1 MVLRR
6 AAIARAPR
14 GTRVA
19 RRRDVRWT
27 VRVATEHEV
36 SPGFVREHTR
46 RGRAALVPEVALR
59 LADDVVAL
67 WEALEAGEV
76 DPGSDPPFWAAAWPG
91 GQALA
96 RYVLDHP
103 KVVAGRTVLDLGA
116 GSGLVAIAALQAGA
130 ARVLA
135 SEVDPYGRAAV
146 AANAEDNG
154 VGPLTVTGDLLDG
167 EPDGAID
174 VVLAGDVCY
183 DREMT
188 ERVLPFLGKA
198 WLGGAAVYLGDPG
211 RPYVPRDGLLE
222 VATFDVPD
230 TEGPQVRRTT
240 VWRLP

>member
-1 MVLRR
+1 M
-6 AAIARAPR
+6 AAERS
-14 GTRVA
+14 
-19 RRRDVRWT
+19 
-27 VRVATEHEV
+27 V
-36 SPGFVREHTR
+36 SPDFVRAHTR
-46 RGRAALVPEVALR
+46 PGRPSLVPEVR
-59 LADDVVAL
+59 LQVADDVVAL
-67 WEALEAGEV
+67 WEALEAGDV

-103 KVVAGRTVLDLGA
+103 DLVRGRSVLDLGS
-116 GSGLVAIAALQAGA
+116 GSGRVAVAALQAGA

-135 SEVDPYGRAAV
+135 SDVDPYGRAAIAV
-146 AANAEDNG
+146 NAELNG
-154 VGPLTVTGDLLDG
+154 VGPVEVAGDLLDT
-167 EPDGAID
+167 EPDPAID

-188 ERVLPFLGKA
+188 ARVLPYLGKA
-198 WLGGAAVYLGDPG
+198 WLAGAAVYLGDPG
-211 RPYVPRDGLLE
+211 RPYVPREGLVE

>member
-1 MVLRR
+1 M
-6 AAIARAPR
+6 
-14 GTRVA
+14 
-19 RRRDVRWT
+19 
-27 VRVATEHEV
+27 
-36 SPGFVREHTR
+36 FVRDHTR
-46 RGRAALVPEVALR
+46 PGRATLVPEVALH

-103 KVVAGRTVLDLGA
+103 EVVAGRTVLDLGA

-130 ARVLA
+130 ARVVA
-135 SEVDPYGRAAV
+135 SEVDPYGVAAIT
-146 AANAEDNG
+146 ANAEDNG
-154 VGPLTVTGDLLDG
+154 VGPLVVTGDLLDD
-167 EPDGAID
+167 EPDEAID

-183 DREMT
+183 DREMS

-211 RPYVPRDGLLE
+211 RPYVPREGLLE
-222 VATFDVPD
+222 MATFDVPD